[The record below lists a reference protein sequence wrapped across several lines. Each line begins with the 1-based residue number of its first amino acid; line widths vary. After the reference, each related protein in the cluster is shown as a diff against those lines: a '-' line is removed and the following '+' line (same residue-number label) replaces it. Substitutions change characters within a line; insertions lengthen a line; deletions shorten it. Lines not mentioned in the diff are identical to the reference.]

1 MKFYL
6 LTMGN
11 WHYPQDG
18 DKDWI
23 GTFSSRKEAID
34 SFTVITKERGTFDLN
49 GIPYKKEPEI
59 QYLHINT
66 NKTYDWYNIIDL
78 REWML

>member
-6 LTMGN
+6 LTMG
-11 WHYPQDG
+11 HYYYPQSG
-18 DKDWI
+18 NKDWI
-23 GTFSSRKEAID
+23 GTFSSREEAID
-34 SFTVITKERGTFDLN
+34 SFTVVTKERGTFDLN
-49 GIPYKKEPEI
+49 GIQYKKEPEI

-66 NKTYDWYNIIDL
+66 DKIYDWYNIIDL

>member
-1 MKFYL
+1 
-6 LTMGN
+6 MGN
-11 WHYPQDG
+11 DYYPQSG

-23 GTFSSRKEAID
+23 GTFSSKEEVIN

-49 GIPYKKEPEI
+49 GIQYKKEPEI